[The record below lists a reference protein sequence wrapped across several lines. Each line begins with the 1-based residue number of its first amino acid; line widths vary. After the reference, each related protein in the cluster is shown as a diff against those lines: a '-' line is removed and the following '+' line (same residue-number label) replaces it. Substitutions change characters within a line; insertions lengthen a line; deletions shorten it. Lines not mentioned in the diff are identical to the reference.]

1 MPKKVTFNPN
11 EGEMITSMN
20 ETHYAA
26 TINNINH
33 KQDDVTS
40 IINSIVNVAEAYSMF
55 YDKVFF
61 NNDEISLVF
70 TCMNNYHMGYN
81 SEDGSFFGS
90 GAFADISQD
99 VVIKEAIMHGLS
111 LKNKEII
118 SQPKDRLVNYTF
130 YYDFG
135 LQTMKRAEAEKR
147 ILEEEEILG
156 VVI

>member
-1 MPKKVTFNPN
+1 MIHIVPGSIHYLN
-11 EGEMITSMN
+11 EGEKIDS
-20 ETHYAA
+20 
-26 TINNINH
+26 I
-33 KQDDVTS
+33 TS

-99 VVIKEAIMHGLS
+99 VVVKEAIMHGLS
-111 LKNKEII
+111 LKHKEIVA
-118 SQPKDRLVNYTF
+118 QPKGRLVNYIF
-130 YYDFG
+130 HYDFG
-135 LQTMKRAEAEKR
+135 LQTLRREEEEKR
-147 ILEEEEILG
+147 RLEEEEIRRLEEEEILG